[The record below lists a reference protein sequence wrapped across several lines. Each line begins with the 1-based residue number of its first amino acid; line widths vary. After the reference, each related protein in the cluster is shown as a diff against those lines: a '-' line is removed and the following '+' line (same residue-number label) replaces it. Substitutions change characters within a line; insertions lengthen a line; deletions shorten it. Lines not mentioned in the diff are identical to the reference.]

1 MKSNKGQKGFSL
13 IELLIVVAIIGI
25 IAAIAI
31 PNLLAS
37 RRAANE
43 GSAQSSLRTLHSAEA
58 TYQATAG
65 SGNFGSMAELLAQK
79 LVDPVLGAN
88 AKSGYKFVVTKTDA
102 APAATPPSLATFTAT
117 ANPATIDGASQSG
130 TRKFG
135 IKEDGVMHGQTD
147 ALGTAMTAT
156 ELEATTNVL
165 GN

>member
-1 MKSNKGQKGFSL
+1 MTNKNQKGFSL

-43 GSAQSSLRTLHSAEA
+43 GSAQQSLRTMSSAEA

-65 SGNFGSMAELLAQK
+65 NGSYGTVANMVTQS
-79 LVDPVLGAN
+79 LVDSVLGGGVKSGYNFTTGAAPVASTTLFVVAAAPTAITGVTATGTREFCIDQSGVLGA
-88 AKSGYKFVVTKTDA
+88 KA
-102 APAATPPSLATFTAT
+102 AASTTVATACTGFTA
-117 ANPATIDGASQSG
+117 
-130 TRKFG
+130 
-135 IKEDGVMHGQTD
+135 V
-147 ALGTAMTAT
+147 
-156 ELEATTNVL
+156 